1 MSRRL
6 FRIAAASL
14 WLVPAMALADGPKFI
29 STWKAPEAST
39 TSFAGKKVAALII
52 SDDQDLRVA
61 GEEALV
67 RELAELGLAQGV
79 ATYRMIPREELRDP
93 EKAKGWYER
102 AGVEGVVSMRLV
114 SADVRKTWTP
124 SMWVSSSYSTLWGYY
139 PYSWGIGVRR
149 RARQHAHGDA
159 RRHRN
164 ARVQRAGEQAAVGR
178 DDGDHGPEGRRDGD
192 RECGRHHRQGDDEA
206 GIAPSAEVR
215 SASTSHHRS
224 ACPARAPP
232 DSSSSTASRR

>member
-1 MSRRL
+1 MSRR

-14 WLVPAMALADGPKFI
+14 VLVPAMAIADGPKFT

-52 SDDQDLRVA
+52 SEDQNLRVA

-79 ATYRMIPREELRDP
+79 ATYRIIPREELRDAA
-93 EKAKGWYER
+93 KAKGWYER
-102 AGVEGVVSMRLV
+102 AGVEGIVSMRLV

-139 PYSWGIGVRR
+139 PYGWGS
-149 RARQHAHGDA
+149 AY
-159 RRHRN
+159 
-164 ARVQRAGEQAAVGR
+164 AVG
-178 DDGDHGPEGRRDGD
+178 HGRTSEETRAVIETLVFSVPLNALLWAGMTESTNPKDAASVIGSVVDATVKEMTKQGLLRGRK
-192 RECGRHHRQGDDEA
+192 
-206 GIAPSAEVR
+206 
-215 SASTSHHRS
+215 
-224 ACPARAPP
+224 
-232 DSSSSTASRR
+232 